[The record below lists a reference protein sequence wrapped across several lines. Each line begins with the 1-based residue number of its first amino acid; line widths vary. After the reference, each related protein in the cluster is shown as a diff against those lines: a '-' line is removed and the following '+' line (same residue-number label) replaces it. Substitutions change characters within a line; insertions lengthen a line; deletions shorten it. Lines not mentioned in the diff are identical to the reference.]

1 MGKRGPAKGRHV
13 KMNNNVKSE
22 YVRPNYVDGID
33 EPRDVPEQNIRT
45 EGEDIAEENPGDHQ
59 ERRENSHDGSVGE
72 LLKRVEFRLGRRPE
86 RIFLSP
92 ENGDQ
97 VKLGLF

>member
-13 KMNNNVKSE
+13 EMNNNVKSE
-22 YVRPNYVDGID
+22 YVRPNYVNGID
-33 EPRDVPEQNIRT
+33 EPRDVPEQNIST
-45 EGEDIAEENPGDHQ
+45 EEQDIAEKNPGDHQ
-59 ERRENSHDGSVGE
+59 DRRENSHDGSVGE